1 MRWRLV
7 LEIEFLKWP
16 IPSVLRF
23 NQSKTNI
30 NQITLPFHPLF
41 HLSFVFCL
49 LLMPSFY
56 HSTIHIF
63 VFFLLS
69 FRLRLFHSFH
79 LRLFFSFFIPY
90 ILFHLSLLFFLL
102 SFRFFIFFSFVSFQ
116 HCFFFIILISL
127 SFFLSFFYRRFYYLF
142 IILSSFSTK
151 LFFPKFSTL
160 FHYCS
165 FSSNVTEHWP
175 LLNN

>member
-127 SFFLSFFYRRFYYLF
+127 FFFLSFIGVF
-142 IILSSFSTK
+142 IICSSFSH
-151 LFFPKFSTL
+151 LFPQNYSFQSFQ
-160 FHYCS
+160 HYFTIVHS
-165 FSSNVTEHWP
+165 VQM
-175 LLNN
+175 